1 MFEGNYSKK
10 VWIITIVM
18 AVCSIGMDVFFL
30 LQESTLMKQ
39 TVWFTM
45 PVAAFILFKGVE
57 GLIKKIKEEKEEQ

>member
-1 MFEGNYSKK
+1 MFEGDYSKK

-18 AVCSIGMDVFFL
+18 AVASIGMDVFFL
-30 LQESTLMKQ
+30 MQEGALMKQ